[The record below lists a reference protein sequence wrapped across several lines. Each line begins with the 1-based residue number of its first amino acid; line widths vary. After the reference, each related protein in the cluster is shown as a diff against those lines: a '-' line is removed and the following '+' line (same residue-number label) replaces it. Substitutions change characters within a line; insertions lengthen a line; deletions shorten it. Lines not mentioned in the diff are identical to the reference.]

1 MKASYVLTL
10 FIEVTLRCVWIT
22 IENIFTLNRSVTRR
36 FKKYTDNQHNLSI
49 TDLFR
54 VTWLYS
60 WVIPKFPSP
69 LSIQKIL
76 WTIIFG
82 QEKQQNYVE
91 MLLISSFWR
100 NTNTKIR
107 IPPQFNA
114 FSETCNY
121 VFYLSPWDD
130 SFIILQGCF

>member
-60 WVIPKFPSP
+60 
-69 LSIQKIL
+69 
-76 WTIIFG
+76 
-82 QEKQQNYVE
+82 
-91 MLLISSFWR
+91 
-100 NTNTKIR
+100 
-107 IPPQFNA
+107 
-114 FSETCNY
+114 
-121 VFYLSPWDD
+121 
-130 SFIILQGCF
+130 